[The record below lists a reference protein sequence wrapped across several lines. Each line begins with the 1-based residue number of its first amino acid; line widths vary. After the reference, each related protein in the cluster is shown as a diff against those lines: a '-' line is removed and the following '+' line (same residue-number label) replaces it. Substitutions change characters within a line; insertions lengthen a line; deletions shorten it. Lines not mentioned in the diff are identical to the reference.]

1 MLVELR
7 VRVCNTC
14 ITAWITTAACLSLPS
29 RACACCTLVPATAST
44 PCTAARPYPLA
55 RRLQCEGRR
64 QSGPFQV
71 DKAGMGSSG
80 AVPAGTVEAALRNG
94 MSFYEGL
101 QVG

>member
-1 MLVELR
+1 MLVLLR
-7 VRVCNTC
+7 VQMCNTW
-14 ITAWITTAACLSLPS
+14 ITAWVIPAACLLLSS
-29 RACACCTLVPATAST
+29 MACASCTLVPATAST
-44 PCTAARPYPLA
+44 PRTTARPNPLA
-55 RRLQCEGRR
+55 RRLQCEGQR

-94 MSFYEGL
+94 ISFYEGL